1 MRYEGVIHRFG
12 DHIDTDVII
21 PATYMTVDDPAH
33 WARHCF
39 EPLAADFAA
48 RVTPGDLVFAG
59 ENFGCGSSREHAP
72 IAIKAAGISCVVAA
86 SFARIFY
93 RSAIN
98 IGLPAVVCPAAVA
111 AAKDGMRAVVDLEA
125 GTVRVGDQQYAI
137 APFSPEVLAIIEA
150 GGLVASMKKKWM
162 ARQTEMHP

>member
-1 MRYEGVIHRFG
+1 MRYEGVIHCFG

-21 PATYMTVDDPAH
+21 PATYMTVDDPAL

-39 EPLAADFAA
+39 EPLTADFAA

-98 IGLPAVVCPAAVA
+98 VGLAAVVCPAAVA
-111 AAKDGMRAVVDLEA
+111 AAKEGMRAIVDLEA
-125 GTVRVGDQQYAI
+125 GTVSVGEQQYTI
-137 APFSPEVLAIIEA
+137 APFSQEVLAIIKA
-150 GGLVASMKKKWM
+150 GGLVASMKKKWI
-162 ARQTEMHP
+162 AQQTEIRP

>member
-98 IGLPAVVCPAAVA
+98 VGLAAVVCPAAVA
-111 AAKDGMRAVVDLEA
+111 AAKEGMRAIVDLEA
-125 GTVRVGDQQYAI
+125 GTVSVGEQQYTI
-137 APFSPEVLAIIEA
+137 APFSQEVLAIIKA
-150 GGLVASMKKKWM
+150 GGLVAAMKKKWIE
-162 ARQTEMHP
+162 RQTEIRP